1 VKSIVVLASGN
12 GSLFQALADAS
23 AQEKIFSISAL
34 VVDRKDTYAVTRATK
49 FGIPAIE
56 IPFVDYEDD
65 RWQRLLKETVL
76 SLQPDL
82 VVSAGFMRII
92 RSDLFLK
99 CPTINAHPSLLPEF
113 PGAHAVQDALA
124 AGADVTGA
132 TVHLMDAGIDTGRI
146 LAQKEVVVLPGD
158 TSATLHERIK
168 TVEQIQLV
176 SVVTDICSGKLKIG
190 E

>member
-1 VKSIVVLASGN
+1 
-12 GSLFQALADAS
+12 
-23 AQEKIFSISAL
+23 
-34 VVDRKDTYAVTRATK
+34 
-49 FGIPAIE
+49 
-56 IPFVDYEDD
+56 
-65 RWQRLLKETVL
+65 
-76 SLQPDL
+76 
-82 VVSAGFMRII
+82 
-92 RSDLFLK
+92 
-99 CPTINAHPSLLPEF
+99 LLPEF

-168 TVEQIQLV
+168 KVEQIQLV

>member
-1 VKSIVVLASGN
+1 MKSIVVLASGN

-65 RWQRLLKETVL
+65 HWQRLLKETVL

-92 RSDLFLK
+92 K

-168 TVEQIQLV
+168 KVEQIQLV